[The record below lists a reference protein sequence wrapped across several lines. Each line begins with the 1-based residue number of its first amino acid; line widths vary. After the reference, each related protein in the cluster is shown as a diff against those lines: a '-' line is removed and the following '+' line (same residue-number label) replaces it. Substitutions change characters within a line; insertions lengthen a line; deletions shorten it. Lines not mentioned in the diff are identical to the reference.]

1 MAITRGNISKQLTGQ
16 MAEQTGIT
24 KPEAEYLLKKGREL
38 NDMDEY
44 ANGGSV
50 HQAKAYNFKGVF

>member
-1 MAITRGNISKQLTGQ
+1 MAK
-16 MAEQTGIT
+16 QTGIT

-50 HQAKAYNFKGVF
+50 HQVKAYNFKGMF